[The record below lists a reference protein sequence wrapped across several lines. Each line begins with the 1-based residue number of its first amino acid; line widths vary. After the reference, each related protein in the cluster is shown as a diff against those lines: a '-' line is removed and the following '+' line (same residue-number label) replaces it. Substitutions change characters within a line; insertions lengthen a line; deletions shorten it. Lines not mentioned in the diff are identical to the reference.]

1 MVNIYNHEKLM
12 IIKGVIRV
20 EREGRNA
27 ISDIETKCLRMGKLT
42 YCMFYYRVRLVKYK
56 IST

>member
-27 ISDIETKCLRMGKLT
+27 ISDIETKCLRMG
-42 YCMFYYRVRLVKYK
+42 
-56 IST
+56 S